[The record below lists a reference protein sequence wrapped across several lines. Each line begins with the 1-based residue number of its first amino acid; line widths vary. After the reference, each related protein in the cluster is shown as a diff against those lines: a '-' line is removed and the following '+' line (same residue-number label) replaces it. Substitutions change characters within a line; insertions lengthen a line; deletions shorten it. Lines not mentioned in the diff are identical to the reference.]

1 LSQEHN
7 VLPPG
12 VALPPKRVSELEC
25 SKLEPDELE
34 PNELARRAQTG
45 CADAFAELSRRFRP
59 RLIRLVEP
67 RVGHCRADAE
77 DVAQESLA
85 RAFDRIKL
93 FDARGQFST
102 WLYTIALRQAVD
114 HARRVKRRPQLAA
127 MDIDSFSSNHSDAA
141 TAAQQRDEAE
151 NLWALAQD
159 VLPEPQHTA
168 MWLRYGEDLSPAEIA
183 RVMGRTRIGVGVLLH
198 RARNRLAAAL
208 CERDG
213 ERDAERSHIF
223 VQGRGA
229 D

>member
-1 LSQEHN
+1 M
-7 VLPPG
+7 PPG
-12 VALPPKRVSELEC
+12 VALAPKRVSELEIN
-25 SKLEPDELE
+25 EPPLAELT

-67 RVGHCRADAE
+67 RVSHCRADAE

-85 RAFDRIKL
+85 RAFDRIGQ

-102 WLYTIALRQAVD
+102 WLYTIALRQAID
-114 HARRVKRRPQLAA
+114 HARRERRRPQLAA
-127 MDIDSFSSNHSDAA
+127 MDVDTFSTSESDAA
-141 TAAQQRDEAE
+141 TAAQQRDEAD

-198 RARNRLAAAL
+198 RARQRLTTAL
-208 CERDG
+208 SERDND
-213 ERDAERSHIF
+213 RDAERFPIS

>member
-1 LSQEHN
+1 
-7 VLPPG
+7 LPSG
-12 VALPPKRVSELEC
+12 VALSPKRVSEPETI
-25 SKLEPDELE
+25 EPPLAELA

-45 CADAFAELSRRFRP
+45 CADSFAELSRRFRP

-77 DVAQESLA
+77 DVAQDSLA
-85 RAFDRIKL
+85 RAFDRIQM

-114 HARRVKRRPQLAA
+114 HARRERRRPQLAA
-127 MDIDSFSSNHSDAA
+127 VDVDTFSAREADAA
-141 TAAQQRDEAE
+141 TAAQVGDEAA

-159 VLPEPQHTA
+159 LLPEPQHTA

-198 RARNRLAAAL
+198 RARARLATAL
-208 CERDG
+208 CEQDDECDG
-213 ERDAERSHIF
+213 QRRSQQTSIR

>member
-1 LSQEHN
+1 MS
-7 VLPPG
+7 
-12 VALPPKRVSELEC
+12 PKRVSEPEII
-25 SKLEPDELE
+25 EPPLAELA

-45 CADAFAELSRRFRP
+45 CADSFAELSRRFRP

-77 DVAQESLA
+77 DVAQDSLA
-85 RAFDRIKL
+85 RAFDRIQM

-114 HARRVKRRPQLAA
+114 HTRRERRRPQLAA
-127 MDIDSFSSNHSDAA
+127 MDVDSLTTGESDAA
-141 TAAQQRDEAE
+141 AAALRRDEAD

-159 VLPEPQHTA
+159 LLPEPQHTA

-183 RVMGRTRIGVGVLLH
+183 RVMGRTRIGVCVLLH
-198 RARNRLAAAL
+198 RARHRLAEAL
-208 CERDG
+208 SERDG
-213 ERDAERSHIF
+213 EVAAERSHIF

>member
-1 LSQEHN
+1 
-7 VLPPG
+7 LPPG
-12 VALPPKRVSELEC
+12 IALPPNRVSELDHGA
-25 SKLEPDELE
+25 LAPNELE

-85 RAFDRIKL
+85 RAFDRIDQ

-102 WLYTIALRQAVD
+102 WLYTIALRQACD
-114 HARRVKRRPQLAA
+114 HARRQRRRPRLAPLDA
-127 MDIDSFSSNHSDAA
+127 DACAADESDAA
-141 TAAQQRDEAE
+141 TAAQQRDEAD

-198 RARNRLAAAL
+198 RARHRLATVLA
-208 CERDG
+208 
-213 ERDAERSHIF
+213 ERDAERFPIS

-229 D
+229 DCHV

>member
-1 LSQEHN
+1 
-7 VLPPG
+7 LPPG
-12 VALPPKRVSELEC
+12 VALPPKRVSELDHGAFA
-25 SKLEPDELE
+25 PNELE

-59 RLIRLVEP
+59 RLIRRVEP

-77 DVAQESLA
+77 AVAQESLA
-85 RAFDRIKL
+85 RAFDRIEQ

-102 WLYTIALRQAVD
+102 WLYTIALRRACD
-114 HARRVKRRPQLAA
+114 HARRQRRRPRLAPLE
-127 MDIDSFSSNHSDAA
+127 MDACAADESDAA
-141 TAAQQRDEAE
+141 TAIQQRDEAD

-198 RARNRLAAAL
+198 RARHRLAAAL
-208 CERDG
+208 S
-213 ERDAERSHIF
+213 ERDAKRFSNS